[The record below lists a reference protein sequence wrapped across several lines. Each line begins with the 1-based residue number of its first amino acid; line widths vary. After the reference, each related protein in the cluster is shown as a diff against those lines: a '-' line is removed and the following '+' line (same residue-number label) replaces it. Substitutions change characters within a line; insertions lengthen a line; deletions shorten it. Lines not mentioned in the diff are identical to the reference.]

1 MTINTLPTAPLRT
14 MSPAD
19 FVAAANT
26 FLAALPTFSSQVN
39 ADLSALLTL
48 SQLVS
53 TSTTSLTIG
62 TGSKSLTVQTSK
74 AYLANQAVRI
84 YSTATPDNY
93 MDGTVTSYDSGTGAL
108 VVNVT
113 ATNGSG
119 TLAAWTVILN
129 GGLATTVDLN
139 AAVALRALLAGS
151 ASQVF
156 SVGAATAAAHAVSRS
171 FGDARYAAFAAI
183 GSQISGWTYS
193 NNGSDATND
202 IDIAAG
208 VGMDSTRAY
217 LIVGSALTKQSD
229 AAWAVGT
236 NAGMLDTGT
245 VGNNDYYLWAI
256 ARSDTGVV
264 DYLSSLSSTA
274 PTMPASYDYKRLIGW
289 FKRAG
294 GTIVA
299 FKTYEIGGGGL
310 EFLWA
315 VPTLDVDLANTL
327 TTSRRT
333 DAVKVPLNFSVVA
346 HVNVRMYDASAAV
359 LAWIGCPDHTDA
371 APSTTAAPLANAA
384 SVPTAESTDRQMFI
398 RTSATG
404 TIAARADVATVDQY
418 RVSTLGFTWARR
430 A

>member
-74 AYLANQAVRI
+74 AYLANQVVRI

-151 ASQVF
+151 VSQAF
-156 SVGAATAAAHAVSRS
+156 SVSSLDVGHASDTTLSRS
-171 FGDARYAAFAAI
+171 
-183 GSQISGWTYS
+183 
-193 NNGSDATND
+193 
-202 IDIAAG
+202 AAG
-208 VGMDSTRAY
+208 TLAVEGADIITTATVGKRIAQIVTTST
-217 LIVGSALTKQSD
+217 G
-229 AAWAVGT
+229 AV
-236 NAGMLDTGT
+236 ATGT
-245 VGNNDYYLWAI
+245 VTIPND
-256 ARSDTGVV
+256 DTIPQNTEG
-264 DYLSSLSSTA
+264 DQY
-274 PTMPASYDYKRLIGW
+274 M
-289 FKRAG
+289 
-294 GTIVA
+294 
-299 FKTYEIGGGGL
+299 
-310 EFLWA
+310 
-315 VPTLDVDLANTL
+315 TL
-327 TTSRRT
+327 TITPTNINSLLEIDMVGHFATSGISG
-333 DAVKVPLNFSVVA
+333 DN
-346 HVNVRMYDASAAV
+346 
-359 LAWIGCPDHTDA
+359 LAMALFQD
-371 APSTTAAPLANAA
+371 TTANAL
-384 SVPTAESTDRQMFI
+384 SVTAETVNQNFI
-398 RTSATG
+398 RCLKLKYTMTAGTTSATTFKMRAGYAQAG
-404 TIAARADVATVDQY
+404 TTTFNGAGGGRKYGGAIASSIVIKEY
-418 RVSTLGFTWARR
+418 LP
-430 A
+430 